1 MKFVDRAYIPVE
13 AMGIMAARTL
23 ANSHPTLLGLLRPG
37 MSVLD
42 VGCGPGTLT
51 AEVAR
56 RVDPGH
62 VVGMDVNPEM
72 VRAAEEAHPPCRT
85 PNVVFYTGDIR
96 ESCWDGEFDLV
107 NATRVLQWI
116 PDCGAALCR
125 MAHAAASRGPVVV
138 RDYDHTQAEWSDPP
152 AAWITF
158 YRAFLA
164 WREAGGLDNAIATR
178 LPALCR
184 AAGLEDARLV
194 PQITTVRASDAD
206 FFRVAGL
213 WRLVIESRGRQMVA
227 AGYITEPDRRAALD
241 AFTDWMREED
251 ASQTVHEA
259 CIVAHRP

>member
-1 MKFVDRAYIPVE
+1 VNFEDRAYIPAE
-13 AMGIMAARTL
+13 ACRIMTARTL

-42 VGCGPGTLT
+42 VGCGTGTLT

-56 RVDPGH
+56 HVDPGH

-72 VRAAEEAHPPCRT
+72 VRAAEEAHPPSRT

-116 PDCGAALCR
+116 PECGAALSQ
-125 MAHAAASRGPVVV
+125 MARAAASRGAVVV

-164 WREAGGLDNAIATR
+164 WREAGGLDNAIAPR
-178 LPALCR
+178 LAPLCPA
-184 AAGLEDARLV
+184 A
-194 PQITTVRASDAD
+194 
-206 FFRVAGL
+206 
-213 WRLVIESRGRQMVA
+213 
-227 AGYITEPDRRAALD
+227 
-241 AFTDWMREED
+241 
-251 ASQTVHEA
+251 
-259 CIVAHRP
+259 